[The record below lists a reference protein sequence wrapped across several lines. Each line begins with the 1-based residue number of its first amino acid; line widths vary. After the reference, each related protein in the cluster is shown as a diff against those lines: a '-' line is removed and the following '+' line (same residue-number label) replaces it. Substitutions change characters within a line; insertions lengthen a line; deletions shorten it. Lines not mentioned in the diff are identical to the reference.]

1 MTERTT
7 STKQLR
13 FNSNTDLLI
22 EKPDK
27 ATLALR
33 RAKTI
38 GSTPPGMKSS
48 IKLKKPSTAGIASPG
63 EFTPTAVLP
72 TPRSDVESL
81 DPYNDDSPGIQ
92 YDRLS
97 RVKINTPLKITK
109 PDNLRARNDL
119 TEGQSRVISS
129 AAPSTGKP
137 NFVTPPLGQ
146 SGVIG

>member
-1 MTERTT
+1 MLVEQPDER
-7 STKQLR
+7 S
-13 FNSNTDLLI
+13 
-22 EKPDK
+22 
-27 ATLALR
+27 LALR

-63 EFTPTAVLP
+63 EFTPNAVLA
-72 TPRSDVESL
+72 TRSDIESL
-81 DPYNDDSPGIQ
+81 DPYNDDSPSIQ

-97 RVKINTPLKITK
+97 RVKINTPLKIMK
-109 PDNLRARNDL
+109 PDHMRARSDL

-137 NFVTPPLGQ
+137 SFVTPPLGQ